1 MDGAKAL
8 AISFAPWQDNR
19 NAIYRMSSSHPRTS
33 PFINN
38 ADLEIEPNEGQGW
51 QPKAAVKS
59 RSGQPGPRVP
69 SLWSPGAVLCSRTAL
84 KEAGIMKE

>member
-1 MDGAKAL
+1 M
-8 AISFAPWQDNR
+8 
-19 NAIYRMSSSHPRTS
+19 S

-38 ADLEIEPNEGQGW
+38 ADLEIEPNEHRGW

-69 SLWSPGAVLCSRTAL
+69 PLRSPGAVLGSRTAL
-84 KEAGIMKE
+84 KETGIMKE